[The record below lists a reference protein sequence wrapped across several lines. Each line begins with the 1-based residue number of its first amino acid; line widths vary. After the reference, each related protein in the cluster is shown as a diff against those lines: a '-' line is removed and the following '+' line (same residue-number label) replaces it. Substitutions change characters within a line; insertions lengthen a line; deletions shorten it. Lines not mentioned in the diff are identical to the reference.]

1 MNEHV
6 SLSLPRVIRP
16 VEPSGDALIPPLQ
29 SHAWP
34 SVRERIAAEWRSILN
49 ADEFIERSH
58 PRPVIF
64 RWEPPAGEPNHA
76 RYDLLLSRS
85 PDFQDAIVLSGI
97 ESTHAEAI
105 NLMVG
110 ARYYWKVIQRREG
123 VPAVESPVASFVT
136 HPAPPRWILVPG
148 IPNVRDL
155 GGWSVGDHH
164 RVRQGLIYRS
174 AELNTHTV
182 LPPEGERV
190 LIEELNIRTD
200 LDLRGT
206 AEDESPAPAL
216 DLARVNWAPCPL
228 YAYRDIFTPEGKESV
243 RRAFQVLADP
253 DRYPVLI
260 HCWAGADRT
269 GTLAFLINGML
280 GVSLPDLIHDYE
292 LTSLSRIGL
301 RLDKGFGLD
310 DILNGLK
317 AFGEAGA
324 PLQKQIE
331 TYLQEAGVPREAL
344 ERMRQSLIEPFEG

>member
-1 MNEHV
+1 MYERV
-6 SLSLPRVIRP
+6 SLSLPRIIRP
-16 VEPSGDALIPPLQ
+16 VEPAGDALIPPLQ

-34 SVRERIAAEWRSILN
+34 SIREHIAAEWRSILN
-49 ADEFIERSH
+49 ADEFIERSD

-64 RWEPPAGEPNHA
+64 RWELPAGEPDHA
-76 RYDLLLSRS
+76 RYDLLISRY
-85 PDFQDAIVLSGI
+85 PDFQEPLVLSGI
-97 ESTHAEAI
+97 ESTQAEAK

-110 ARYYWKVIQRREG
+110 TRYYWKVIQHRAG
-123 VPAVESPVASFVT
+123 APAAESPVVSFVT
-136 HPAPPRWILVPG
+136 HPAPPRWIRVPG
-148 IPNVRDL
+148 IPNVREL
-155 GGWSVGDHH
+155 GGWRVGEHH

-190 LIEELNIRTD
+190 LVEELNIRTD

-216 DLARVNWAPCPL
+216 KPSQVNWAPCPF

-310 DILNGLK
+310 DILEGLK
-317 AFGEAGA
+317 AFGGSEA
-324 PLQKQIE
+324 PLQERIE
-331 TYLQEAGVPREAL
+331 TYLQEAGVPPAAL
-344 ERMRQSLIEPFEG
+344 EQMRRLLIEPFEG